1 MASSEGEDI
10 CIICRENLV
19 DEPQIELVLMECGHV
34 FHYPCMENMI
44 LCSNP
49 AQDVLCPLCRFV
61 LKRATNTATTA
72 NSSILNI
79 ETRNIVPN
87 ILIQNENR
95 ILIILVMLLVTTFIG
110 LLILICVMTIKYTKY
125 RTDTYNYPN
134 MP

>member
-34 FHYPCMENMI
+34 FHYPCIENMI

-61 LKRATNTATTA
+61 LKRAVIPA
-72 NSSILNI
+72 NSSVLNI
-79 ETRNIVPN
+79 ETRNTVSN
-87 ILIQNENR
+87 VFVQNENR
-95 ILIILVMLLVTTFIG
+95 ILITLVISLVAAFIG
-110 LLILICVMTIKYTKY
+110 LLILVCVMTIKYTKY

-134 MP
+134 LP